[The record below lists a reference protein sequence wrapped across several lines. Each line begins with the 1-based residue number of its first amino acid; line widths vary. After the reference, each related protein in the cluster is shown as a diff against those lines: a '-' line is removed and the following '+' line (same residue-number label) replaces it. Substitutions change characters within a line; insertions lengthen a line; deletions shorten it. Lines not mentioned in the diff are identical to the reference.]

1 MKRLI
6 LVLIASI
13 LGYAVAT
20 RIIEETRDF
29 R

>member
-1 MKRLI
+1 MKRFI
-6 LVLIASI
+6 LVLLASI

>member
-1 MKRLI
+1 MKRCI
-6 LVLIASI
+6 LVLLASI